1 MQCDDSLNAIV
12 YLRVCFEDEVVA
24 MRGILLSVL
33 ASLVLSGC
41 VATPPQLRGDFVSAD
56 PARAS
61 LGEFAGAKVRWAGI
75 VVGERLADSGNC
87 LEVAAFPI
95 DSNTLKPY
103 ESGLLPYQGFK
114 ALFADGRFL
123 INGTQH
129 RVPPRFLACTARS
142 FDRETYPDFSVVT
155 LVGTLATPRVFQ
167 VALADC
173 GSSRKPSP
181 IATVHSTPMA
191 NPSPE
196 VFYAGNVHAANDR
209 ACVVSMAVVDTN
221 EIVAWTEP
229 PSV

>member
-1 MQCDDSLNAIV
+1 MQCDDPFDAIV
-12 YLRVCFEDEVVA
+12 YIRVFFENEVVA
-24 MRGILLSVL
+24 MRGMVLSVL
-33 ASLVLSGC
+33 GGLVLSGC

-75 VVGERLADSGNC
+75 VVGERLANSDNC

-103 ESGLLPYQGFK
+103 ENGLLPHQGFK

-123 INGTQH
+123 INRTQQ
-129 RVPPRFLACTARS
+129 RVPPRFLACAARS

-173 GSSRKPSP
+173 GLSRKPSP
-181 IATVHSTPMA
+181 VATVHSTPMA
-191 NPSPE
+191 SPSAE
-196 VFYAGNVHAANDR
+196 VFYAGNVHAANDQ
-209 ACVVSMAVVDTN
+209 ACVVSMAVVDIH

-229 PSV
+229 PHI